1 MESAEN
7 EGMGDSEGRLCAS
20 LREGVSEM
28 NEWGKDPSSRL
39 AAVFVRRVAYLRR
52 ERGTTYK
59 EKKKGQAA
67 LLLKRRRREKVVGG

>member
-39 AAVFVRRVAYLRR
+39 CPLSVRRDAY
-52 ERGTTYK
+52 
-59 EKKKGQAA
+59 Q
-67 LLLKRRRREKVVGG
+67 